1 MYSRVLFTANLTSL
15 SWCEEEEEEA
25 DQKPNITEV
34 TFRMSIQQALQSTFG
49 FSGASIVVDVLS
61 WNESNNTGYIRVAQ
75 R

>member
-1 MYSRVLFTANLTSL
+1 MSAF
-15 SWCEEEEEEA
+15 SWCEEEEEDA

-49 FSGASIVVDVLS
+49 ISGMSIVVDVLS
-61 WNESNNTGYIRVAQ
+61 WDESSNTGYIRVAQ

>member
-1 MYSRVLFTANLTSL
+1 MSAF
-15 SWCEEEEEEA
+15 SWCEEEEEDA

-49 FSGASIVVDVLS
+49 ISGMSIVVDVLS
-61 WNESNNTGYIRVAQ
+61 WDQSSNTGYIRVAQ